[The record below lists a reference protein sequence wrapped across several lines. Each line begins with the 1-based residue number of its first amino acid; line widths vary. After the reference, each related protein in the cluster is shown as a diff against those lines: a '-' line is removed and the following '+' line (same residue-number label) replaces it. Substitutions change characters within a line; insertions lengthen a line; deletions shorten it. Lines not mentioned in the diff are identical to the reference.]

1 MTETQHGKE
10 MKSRHFSAEKCI
22 TIYCLCICVTTCA
35 RVCASLRLCCEKWA
49 KRNAIAVALAR
60 ARRRKESVDATR
72 VANGVEIARGGF
84 LALRRPPRR
93 FENRPQTMQERKG
106 DNQSERNSR
115 GEVRATSGKEGK
127 SPNSARSKFLNCQ
140 QETKEKKRLEAMG
153 LTKEYLV
160 SEETTICTRKKL
172 LFFLGN

>member
-1 MTETQHGKE
+1 MHG
-10 MKSRHFSAEKCI
+10 F
-22 TIYCLCICVTTCA
+22 A
-35 RVCASLRLCCEKWA
+35 RVCVSAARNGQKETRSQSLSLALAVGKKASTRLESRTA
-49 KRNAIAVALAR
+49 SRSQEVGFSRFVALLGDSKID
-60 ARRRKESVDATR
+60 RK
-72 VANGVEIARGGF
+72 
-84 LALRRPPRR
+84 
-93 FENRPQTMQERKG
+93 TMQERKG
-106 DNQSERNSR
+106 DDQSERNSR